1 MATTRKGMVTPLG
14 AVFSPE
20 EMRRA
25 VARVV
30 EAAARRRAELAR
42 LKGFATNNVVLV
54 SLVPFGGAVFFPG
67 RLINTNE
74 LLVLLGEGYYTER
87 SAKQTTE
94 ILCRR
99 GIKLETQV
107 EAMKTTIADLEAEAK
122 LFESTAD
129 EASVK
134 LCFH

>member
-42 LKGFATNNVVLV
+42 LKGFATNNAVLV
-54 SLVPFGGAVFFPG
+54 S
-67 RLINTNE
+67 
-74 LLVLLGEGYYTER
+74 LVLLGEGYYTER

-99 GIKLETQV
+99 GIKLETQL
-107 EAMKTTIADLEAEAK
+107 KR
-122 LFESTAD
+122 
-129 EASVK
+129 
-134 LCFH
+134 